1 MEADWSIALAADD
14 PVVTVPWS
22 GGGREFVDLRQSP
35 QKIDQIEEARKSA
48 PLHLVLLL
56 LNGSGSPFWTA
67 KCDVWAR
74 STEQGD
80 APLDPYEMK
89 AKTGETGF
97 GAGSYIDLLPRH
109 AERLSTFDQNEKWL
123 RAVTEKLRATPADCA
138 RTDLVLRPS
147 EVHGVSGF
155 ALTWFVEGC
164 GASAT
169 DAAKRW
175 GEALIAALTVITD
188 TMTTVGE

>member
-14 PVVTVPWS
+14 PVVTVPWA

-35 QKIDQIEEARKSA
+35 QQIDQIEEARKSG

-56 LNGSGSPFWTA
+56 LNGSGSAFWTA
-67 KCDVWAR
+67 KCDVWTR
-74 STEQGD
+74 SAEQGD
-80 APLDPYEMK
+80 DPLDPYEMN

-138 RTDLVLRPS
+138 RTDLVLRPAD
-147 EVHGVSGF
+147 VHGVSGF

-164 GASAT
+164 GANAT
-169 DAAKRW
+169 
-175 GEALIAALTVITD
+175 
-188 TMTTVGE
+188 